1 MGAKLSIFSMINAD
15 LQKRIRHL
23 ARDSSKVFFTQH
35 VQDRMLE
42 RQVTDLEIL
51 HCLQHGM
58 IERPPEHDSA
68 NRELK
73 CRMEH
78 FGSSRNLAVVVAL
91 SDEDPDLLVVTVMT
105 RTR

>member
-1 MGAKLSIFSMINAD
+1 MGAKLSIFSSSNAD

-23 ARDSSKVFFTQH
+23 ALDSSKVFFTAH

-42 RQVTDLEIL
+42 RQVTDLEVL
-51 HCLQHGM
+51 HCLQEGV
-58 IERPPEHDSA
+58 IERPPQRDRA
-68 NRELK
+68 NHEVK

-78 FGSSRNLAVVVAL
+78 FGSSRNLAVVVVL